1 MPRRDRIDIIENI
14 LQILSK
20 KRNTK
25 PTHLMYKANLSHV
38 QMKNY
43 LKELKEKKFIDKIKS
58 ELTITKQG
66 EKFLEKIKEMK
77 EFESVF
83 GLKK

>member
-14 LQILSK
+14 LQLLL
-20 KRNTK
+20 KRKGLK
-25 PTHLMYKANLSHV
+25 PTHLMYKANLSHN

-43 LKELKEKKFIDKIKS
+43 LKELEEKKFINKEESKIK
-58 ELTITKQG
+58 ITKPG

-77 EFESVF
+77 EFEIVF